1 MPVLVRPAIAK
12 SNASMRQQLQ
22 YQNTPEGAMSCRSCL
37 EFLAGNSEQQ
47 AGRCK
52 LIPDDDEIAP
62 NGYCIK
68 WNTM

>member
-1 MPVLVRPAIAK
+1 
-12 SNASMRQQLQ
+12 MRQQLQ